1 MVPPSFRV
9 SLDLVLQET
18 LEEEVLSL
26 NPCVR
31 YYNQDYMFDKIE
43 KKQKETSDGPY

>member
-1 MVPPSFRV
+1 MPLV
-9 SLDLVLQET
+9 SVLSEET
-18 LEEEVLSL
+18 FDYVVLSL